1 MATIKEVAAAAG
13 VSISTVSR
21 AFNNYSDING
31 KTKERIL
38 EAARSLDYSP
48 NISARNLSS
57 KKRLNLGLIISGFL
71 NENANVD
78 ILFGHM
84 KGAFRYAS
92 ENNLDLALYITSS
105 EEQKRLS
112 YHSFC
117 IEHSLAGAI
126 ISGLTTDDNYY
137 QELSR
142 GVPCPSVMMDIEL
155 PSGDAGIVTSDNR
168 SAMKDMIAF
177 LLSEGHERI
186 AIIAG
191 KKSATVTEVRLDGV
205 RDAYAEKG
213 IPLNESDIYYADFSR
228 QEAYEITKRLA
239 GENRKYSAYA
249 CFSDEMAF
257 GVIRALQEEGIKL
270 PQECSVTGFDDVQ
283 LSGNITPALTT
294 VRQDFEASGYEA
306 AGLLHRILEG
316 KDDGRRMILK
326 CPIIIRQ
333 STKACK

>member
-228 QEAYEITKRLA
+228 QEACASLLI
-239 GENRKYSAYA
+239 
-249 CFSDEMAF
+249 
-257 GVIRALQEEGIKL
+257 EGGH
-270 PQECSVTGFDDVQ
+270 P
-283 LSGNITPALTT
+283 
-294 VRQDFEASGYEA
+294 
-306 AGLLHRILEG
+306 
-316 KDDGRRMILK
+316 
-326 CPIIIRQ
+326 
-333 STKACK
+333 

>member
-71 NENANVD
+71 NENANED

-84 KGAFRYAS
+84 RGAFRYAH

-126 ISGLTTDDNYY
+126 ISGLTTEDAYY
-137 QELSR
+137 QELCRNISC
-142 GVPCPSVMMDIEL
+142 PCVTIDIEL
-155 PSGDAGIVTSDNR
+155 PSGEAGIVTSDNR
-168 SAMKDMIAF
+168 NAMKDMITC
-177 LLSEGHERI
+177 LLDDGHDKI
-186 AIIAG
+186 AVMAG
-191 KKSATVTEVRLDGV
+191 KRSATVSNVRLDGV
-205 RDAYAEKG
+205 RDAYREKN
-213 IPLNESDIYYADFSR
+213 IRLDENDIFYASFSK
-228 QEAYEITKRLA
+228 QEAYERTKEIVRS
-239 GENRKYSAYA
+239 GRHYSAYA

-257 GVIRALQEEGIKL
+257 GVIRALQEEGVNV
-270 PQECSVTGFDDVQ
+270 PDECSVTGFDDVM
-283 LSGNITPALTT
+283 LAGNISPALTT

-316 KDDGRRMILK
+316 KDDGRRMIIK

-333 STKACK
+333 STKAFK

>member
-177 LLSEGHERI
+177 LISEGHERI

-257 GVIRALQEEGIKL
+257 GVIRALQEEGIKI

>member
-257 GVIRALQEEGIKL
+257 GVIRALQEEGIKI

>member
-92 ENNLDLALYITSS
+92 ENSLDLALYITSN

-126 ISGLTTDDNYY
+126 ISGLTTDDAYY

-142 GVPCPSVMMDIEL
+142 GVPCPTVMMDIEL
-155 PSGDAGIVTSDNR
+155 HSGGAGIVTSDNR
-168 SAMKDMIAF
+168 TAMKDMIMYLF
-177 LLSEGHERI
+177 SEGHERI

-191 KKSATVTEVRLDGV
+191 KKSATVTDVRLDGV
-205 RDAYAEKG
+205 RDAYEARG
-213 IPLNESDIYYADFSR
+213 IHLDDKDIFYADFSR
-228 QEAYEITKRLA
+228 QEAYETAKKIA
-239 GENRKYSAYA
+239 GSGKHYSAYA

-257 GVIRALQEEGIKL
+257 GVIRALQEEGVKI
-270 PQECSVTGFDDVQ
+270 PDDCSVTGFDDVL
-283 LSGNITPALTT
+283 LSENITPSLTT
-294 VRQDFEASGYEA
+294 VRQDFEKTGYEA
-306 AGLLHRILEG
+306 TSLLHRILEG
-316 KDDGRRMILK
+316 RDDGKRVILK
-326 CPIIIRQ
+326 CPIIHRD
-333 STKACK
+333 STKALK

>member
-112 YHSFC
+112 YYSFC

-177 LLSEGHERI
+177 LISEGHERI

-257 GVIRALQEEGIKL
+257 GVIRALQEEGIKI

>member
-177 LLSEGHERI
+177 LLSEGHEKI

-191 KKSATVTEVRLDGV
+191 KKSATVTKVRLDGV

-213 IPLNESDIYYADFSR
+213 IPLNENDIYYADFSR

-239 GENRKYSAYA
+239 GENRKYSAHA

-257 GVIRALQEEGIKL
+257 GVIRALQEEGIKI

>member
-205 RDAYAEKG
+205 RDAYTEKG
-213 IPLNESDIYYADFSR
+213 IPLNESDIFYADFSR

-257 GVIRALQEEGIKL
+257 GVIRALQEEGIKI

>member
-177 LLSEGHERI
+177 LLSEGHEKI

-213 IPLNESDIYYADFSR
+213 IPLNENDIYYADFSR

-257 GVIRALQEEGIKL
+257 GVIRALQEEGIKI

-316 KDDGRRMILK
+316 KDDGSRMILK

>member
-177 LLSEGHERI
+177 LISEGHERI

-213 IPLNESDIYYADFSR
+213 IPLNENDIYYADFSR
-228 QEAYEITKRLA
+228 QEAYEITKRLT

-257 GVIRALQEEGIKL
+257 GVIRALQEEGIKI

>member
-177 LLSEGHERI
+177 LISEGHERI

-205 RDAYAEKG
+205 RDAYTEKG
-213 IPLNESDIYYADFSR
+213 IPLNESDIFYADFSR

-257 GVIRALQEEGIKL
+257 GVIRALQEEGIKI

>member
-213 IPLNESDIYYADFSR
+213 IPLNENDIYYADFSR

-257 GVIRALQEEGIKL
+257 GVIRALQEEGIKI

>member
-205 RDAYAEKG
+205 RDAYAEKD
-213 IPLNESDIYYADFSR
+213 IPLNENDIYYADFSR

-257 GVIRALQEEGIKL
+257 GVIRALQEEGIKI

>member
-177 LLSEGHERI
+177 LISEGHERI

-205 RDAYAEKG
+205 RDAYAEKD
-213 IPLNESDIYYADFSR
+213 IPLNENDIYYADFSR

-257 GVIRALQEEGIKL
+257 GVIRALQEEGIKI

-306 AGLLHRILEG
+306 ASLLHRILEDR
-316 KDDGRRMILK
+316 DDGKRVILK
-326 CPIIIRQ
+326 CPIIHRD
-333 STKACK
+333 STKALK

>member
-177 LLSEGHERI
+177 LLSEGHEKI

-191 KKSATVTEVRLDGV
+191 KKSATVTKVRLDGV

-213 IPLNESDIYYADFSR
+213 IPLNENDIYYADFSR

-257 GVIRALQEEGIKL
+257 GVIRALQEEGIKI

>member
-177 LLSEGHERI
+177 LISEGHERI

-191 KKSATVTEVRLDGV
+191 KKSATVTKVRLDGV

-213 IPLNESDIYYADFSR
+213 IPLNENDIYYADFSR

-257 GVIRALQEEGIKL
+257 GVIRALQEEGIKI

>member
-177 LLSEGHERI
+177 LLSEGHEKI

-213 IPLNESDIYYADFSR
+213 IPLNENDIYYADFSR

-257 GVIRALQEEGIKL
+257 GVIRALQEEGIKI

>member
-177 LLSEGHERI
+177 LLSEGHEKI

-205 RDAYAEKG
+205 RDAYTEKG
-213 IPLNESDIYYADFSR
+213 IPLNESDIFYADFSR

-257 GVIRALQEEGIKL
+257 GVIRALQEEGIKI

>member
-177 LLSEGHERI
+177 LISEGHERI

-205 RDAYAEKG
+205 RDAYAEKD
-213 IPLNESDIYYADFSR
+213 IPLNENDIYYADFSR

-257 GVIRALQEEGIKL
+257 GVIRALQEEGIKI